1 MILRANVVSKEL
13 GEIGQFVE
21 ATSVCGDGVPGIV
34 VIFVRRD
41 VPSRFESSCPVSTFL
56 SI

>member
-13 GEIGQFVE
+13 GKISQFVE